1 MMLGTC
7 LSEQKMY
14 DKYSLDALNNFDQSG
29 MFVYKCF
36 LPAVG
41 EGLEGKVSIGSVMM

>member
-14 DKYSLDALNNFDQSG
+14 DKYSSNNFDQSG
-29 MFVYKCF
+29 AFVYKCF